1 MRVWAKDLHNFTER
15 CISTA
20 GASPDHAKIV
30 ADILVAADLRG
41 VHSHGVNRLE
51 MYVGELLHG
60 EVNGKVTPTI
70 INETDS
76 IACINGNNGLG
87 MVVGKFCME
96 LAIKKA
102 KSQGVGWV
110 VARGS
115 NHYGIAGYYAMMAS
129 EQNMMGLSFTNTS
142 PLVNPTRSAKPALG
156 TNPISLAAPTT
167 SSDPF
172 VLDMATSA
180 VAVGKVEVHDRKE
193 SPVPLGWGCDK
204 SGNLTTEPKEI
215 LNGGGLM
222 PLGGAELT
230 GGYKGYGLG
239 MMVEILCGI
248 LSGSNFGLDIPP
260 WRKGKRSNAN
270 LGQCFIAVNPEL
282 FAPGFGDRMASL
294 IEQMHSLPTV
304 HRVKLK
310 CSWLGSQ
317 RKGLRRNM
325 KRMEL
330 NYMPIL
336 STH

>member
-204 SGNLTTEPKEI
+204 SGI
-215 LNGGGLM
+215 L
-222 PLGGAELT
+222 P
-230 GGYKGYGLG
+230 
-239 MMVEILCGI
+239 
-248 LSGSNFGLDIPP
+248 
-260 WRKGKRSNAN
+260 
-270 LGQCFIAVNPEL
+270 Q
-282 FAPGFGDRMASL
+282 
-294 IEQMHSLPTV
+294 
-304 HRVKLK
+304 
-310 CSWLGSQ
+310 SQ
-317 RKGLRRNM
+317 K
-325 KRMEL
+325 K
-330 NYMPIL
+330 Y
-336 STH
+336 